1 MNSLIPEDIVQAAR
15 SKDVTTLTHPPWPAG
30 LRSGTPPADKVPV
43 HLLPVHQLPASGPL
57 PRGNP
62 ICAWPRV
69 DTAVVT
75 VQASLAGGPRAELA
89 GALDSPLDRN
99 PNLRAYRRRTVTM
112 LRRYLRYSLETGR
125 VPSLLGGEYFRT
137 GVTSYGVVT
146 FEDRVIFVHDMERCL
161 QRLGEFS
168 LQLIARYTLQEHD
181 LEATARLLHCNEK
194 TIRRAIPVVL
204 SQLSEILLEV
214 GLLEKMNLT
223 EENSCQGGRSD
234 EILASDCEEGK

>member
-1 MNSLIPEDIVQAAR
+1 MNDIILGNTAETAR
-15 SKDVTTLTHPPWPAG
+15 SKDVTILRHPPWQTALG
-30 LRSGTPPADKVPV
+30 SPPADKVPV
-43 HLLPVHQLPASGPL
+43 HLLPVHQFSASGLL
-57 PRGNP
+57 PRENS
-62 ICAWPRV
+62 ICAWAKV
-69 DTAVVT
+69 DAVVT
-75 VQASLAGGPRAELA
+75 TITQASSKQGPRGEPAHA
-89 GALDSPLDRN
+89 WDTHQDRN
-99 PNLRAYRRRTVTM
+99 GNVRAYRRRTVSM

-146 FEDRVIFVHDMERCL
+146 FEDRVIFVHDMESCL
-161 QRLGEFS
+161 QRLDEFS
-168 LQLIARYTLQEHD
+168 LQLIARHILQEHD